1 MNDEWELLEATL
13 ASPGV
18 AIEYSMGWRGEQQ
31 SHGVNVN
38 QVDDGCSPDQTQLDS
53 SESSHSLQARLSK
66 EHL

>member
-1 MNDEWELLEATL
+1 
-13 ASPGV
+13 
-18 AIEYSMGWRGEQQ
+18 MGALGSDSGFSRCGDILWAGEVSN
-31 SHGVNVN
+31 SHTVNVN